1 MSAYAPFEH
10 RNYRL
15 LLAGMFLGN
24 FGLQMLSLAISW
36 DLYQRTKSAVVLGNV
51 GFVQVLP
58 FVVFAFAAGHVADR
72 YNRQRV
78 LVLTQV
84 PLLLASSILAFT
96 PGSVALIYLCLF
108 LTATARSFQGPA
120 RLALIPATVPLVD
133 LRTAITWNSSASE
146 IANVTGPALAGLLL
160 AVSGS
165 KAVYVVQ
172 VGCAIATLGCYWLMR
187 IAQPRPEP
195 AAEPGK
201 LTAFLDG
208 ARFLWSN
215 KLILSAVS
223 LDMFAVLFGGATAL
237 LPIYAVEVLHT
248 DSRGLGWLRAAQPIG
263 AVCMALL
270 TAHMIRF
277 HRAGRAL
284 LFAVAGFG
292 VAMVGFAVSTSF
304 WLSFAMLLISG
315 AFDNISVV
323 LRHGLVQT
331 ETPDRVR
338 GRVLAVNNIFI
349 SCSNQLGAVE
359 SGWAAALMG
368 TVPSV
373 VFGGIATVAVAGVW
387 AFLSRPLREWRH

>member
-1 MSAYAPFEH
+1 
-10 RNYRL
+10 
-15 LLAGMFLGN
+15 MFLGN

-51 GFVQVLP
+51 GFAQVLP
-58 FVVFAFAAGHVADR
+58 FLLFAFAAGHVADR

-78 LVLTQV
+78 LVYTQI
-84 PLLLASSILAFT
+84 LLLAASSILAFT
-96 PGSVALIYLCLF
+96 PGSVALIYACLF
-108 LTATARSFQGPA
+108 LTATARSFQGPV
-120 RLALIPATVPLVD
+120 RLALIPASVPAEH

-146 IANVTGPALAGLLL
+146 FANVSGPALAGLLL

-165 KAVYVVQ
+165 KSVYIIQ
-172 VGCAIATLGCYWLMR
+172 SGCALATLLCYWLMR
-187 IAQPRPEP
+187 VKQAPYEP
-195 AAEPGK
+195 PANEPGK
-201 LTAFLDG
+201 MTVFLEG
-208 ARFLWSN
+208 ARFVWGN
-215 KLILSAVS
+215 KLVLSAIS

-263 AVCMALL
+263 AVCMALF
-270 TAHMIRF
+270 TAHRLKF
-277 HRAGRAL
+277 TNAGRAL
-284 LFAVAGFG
+284 LIAVAGFG
-292 VAMVGFAVSTSF
+292 LATIGFAVSTWF
-304 WLSFAMLLISG
+304 WLSFAMLVMTG

-373 VFGGIATVAVAGVW
+373 VFGGIATVAIAAIW
-387 AFLSRPLREWRH
+387 AAWAKPLRHWRH